1 MLSEFLFKLFLTI
14 LVLFFAIGSLRWIW
28 KTQIDT
34 KETMKRLVTEAPS
47 KSMDWVATRDPNKLY
62 QDGQIV
68 ANVFGEVEES
78 EAKIIF
84 HELCDTEKLQR
95 NQPIQYK
102 RWNLKIVS
110 IGVISGMKITMSS
123 NKANSKK
130 AVLKDVICDKI
141 H

>member
-14 LVLFFAIGSLRWIW
+14 LVLFFAIGSLKWIW
-28 KTQIDT
+28 KTQIDP
-34 KETMKRLVTEAPS
+34 KETVKRLVTEAPS
-47 KSMDWVATRDPNKLY
+47 KSMDWVATRDPRRLY

-68 ANVFGEVEES
+68 ANVSGEVEES
-78 EAKIIF
+78 EDKIIF
-84 HELCDTEKLQR
+84 HELCDTEKLR
-95 NQPIQYK
+95 RDQPIQYK

-110 IGVISGMKITMSS
+110 VGGISGMKITVSS

>member
-28 KTQIDT
+28 KTQIDP
-34 KETMKRLVTEAPS
+34 KETVKRLVTEAPS
-47 KSMDWVATRDPNKLY
+47 KSMDWVATRDPHRLY

-68 ANVFGEVEES
+68 ANVSGEVEES

-84 HELCDTEKLQR
+84 HELCDTEKLR
-95 NQPIQYK
+95 RHQPIQYK

-110 IGVISGMKITMSS
+110 IGVISGMKITVSS
-123 NKANSKK
+123 NKTNSKK